1 MGNCVVVVP
10 GGRPRPSLSCDRG
23 TGTATAP
30 THSDRKQS
38 MEDVPVVIWP
48 VALAVLGLQVL
59 LRAIQALEQ
68 LDDGLLVGFLR
79 GGEAGF
85 VDAVVD
91 VVVGP
96 FVGFF
101 DLGLEILGEEVQV
114 CVLGRDEVV
123 ETGVEHAEDFGGF
136 VVYLFSCRD

>member
-1 MGNCVVVVP
+1 MVVP
-10 GGRPRPSLSCDRG
+10 GGSPRPLSLLQS
-23 TGTATAP
+23 
-30 THSDRKQS
+30 SDWNVHGPHTLGFKTKS
-38 MEDVPVVIWP
+38 MEDVPVVIWS

-59 LRAIQALEQ
+59 FRAIQAFEQ
-68 LDDGLLVGFLR
+68 LDDGLLVRFLR

-96 FVGFF
+96 FVRFF
-101 DLGLEILGEEVQV
+101 DLGLEVLGEEVQV
-114 CVLGRDEVV
+114 CVLGRDEGV